1 MKRKKKPSPTP
12 SIVQSTQSW
21 MPIQDIR
28 DGVIITRD
36 RRYVKILEFSPINFL
51 LRSSAEQDSI
61 LFSFQSMLKI
71 APCKL
76 QFKVISRKANI
87 EKYLEVIQKEQK
99 KELNENCR
107 HLQDEYM
114 NLIESVGLREG
125 VSRRFFIIFEYE
137 PVFANQQG
145 LFEDIVYELENTAYN
160 IQSRM
165 AQCGNELI
173 AEENEDHKL
182 IELFYHLMNPKRS
195 EQFGFIKHA
204 AQIVDR
210 YVTASGR
217 TLEDPP
223 YMPAPEFFS
232 PKSIQFRNGKYIVL
246 DGKYYA
252 FAYVP
257 SGGYPTQVLAGWLSP
272 LINAGEGVD
281 IDIYLE
287 RLPKDQAQRKLGQQI
302 RINRARIQDTQDTNT
317 DFDEL
322 SNAISSGF
330 HIKEGLGN
338 NEDLY
343 YLSILFTISGDS
355 LKELEWKISQLEKQ
369 LIAMDMVLK
378 PCRYQMEQAFLS
390 SLPLCQ
396 LQKCI
401 AKKSRR
407 NVLTSGASSAYLFS
421 SYEMCDENGI
431 LLGINKANDSLV
443 IVDIFN
449 SRRYKNAN
457 IAILGTSGAGK
468 TFTLQCLATRMRLKN
483 IQVFILAPLK
493 GHEFRRACTQTGGE
507 YIRISAGSNQCI
519 NIMEI
524 RKMDTTSHRILD
536 GEDTEGSILAEKVQ
550 KLHIFFS
557 LLIPDITYE
566 EDQIL
571 DESLI
576 RVYGKKGITM
586 DNDSLADPLCPDKYR
601 TMPVL
606 GDVYHELDENEKTKR
621 MANILRPM
629 VFGSANSFN
638 KQTNVDL
645 DNKYVVID
653 ISSLTGNL
661 LTIGM
666 FVALDYVWDKI
677 KEDRTKK
684 KAVFLDELWQ
694 LIGASSNRLA
704 ANFVL
709 EIFKT
714 IRGFGGSAIAAT
726 QDIADFFALDD
737 GKYGKGIINNSKTK
751 MILNL
756 EMEEASHVQEILN
769 LTDTETMMIT
779 KFPRGN
785 GLVATNSNNVFV
797 EFRASQIEKM
807 LITTDREELERLLEE
822 RKEMQNNEKGVI
834 FM

>member
-1 MKRKKKPSPTP
+1 MKNKKKPKTTP

-21 MPIQDIR
+21 IPIQDIR
-28 DGVIITRD
+28 DGVVITKD
-36 RRYVKILEFSPINFL
+36 GRYIKILEFSPINFL
-51 LRSSAEQDSI
+51 LRSSTEQDSI
-61 LFSFQSMLKI
+61 LFSFRSMLKI

-76 QFKVISRKANI
+76 QFKVTSRKADI
-87 EKYLEVIQKEQK
+87 EKYLAVIRKEQK
-99 KELNENCR
+99 KERNHNCR
-107 HLQDEYM
+107 YLQEEYM
-114 NLIESVGLREG
+114 NLIETVGLREG
-125 VSRRFFIIFEYE
+125 VSRRFFVIFEYE
-137 PVFANQQG
+137 PMFANQQG
-145 LFEDIVYELENTAYN
+145 LFEDIVYELETTAYN
-160 IQSRM
+160 IQNRM
-165 AQCGNELI
+165 APCGNELI
-173 AEENEDHKL
+173 GEEYEDQKL
-182 IELFYHLMNPKRS
+182 IELFYTLMNPKRS
-195 EQFGFIKHA
+195 EHIGFIKHA

-217 TLEDPP
+217 TLDDPP

-232 PKSIQFRNGKYIVL
+232 PKAIHFRHGKYVII

-252 FAYVP
+252 YAYVP
-257 SGGYPTQVLAGWLSP
+257 SSGYPTQVLAGWLSP
-272 LINAGEGVD
+272 IVNAGEGIDV
-281 IDIYLE
+281 DIYLE
-287 RLPKDQAQRKLGQQI
+287 KLPKDQAQRRLGQQI

-317 DFDEL
+317 DFDDL
-322 SNAISSGF
+322 NNAISSGF
-330 HIKEGLGN
+330 HIKEGLSN

-343 YLSILFTISGDS
+343 YLAILFTISGDN
-355 LKELEWKISQLEKQ
+355 LKELEWKVSQLEKQ
-369 LIAMDMVLK
+369 LISMDMVMKL
-378 PCRYQMEQAFLS
+378 CRYQMEQAFLS

-396 LQKCI
+396 LHKCI
-401 AKKSRR
+401 AKKSKR
-407 NVLTSGASSAYLFS
+407 NVLTSGASSSYLFS

-431 LLGINKANDSLV
+431 LLGVNKANDSLV

-483 IQVFILAPLK
+483 IQVFIIAPLK
-493 GHEFRRACTQTGGE
+493 GHEFKRACTQIGGE
-507 YIRISAGSNQCI
+507 YIRISAGSSQCI
-519 NIMEI
+519 NILEI
-524 RKMDTTSHRILD
+524 RKTDTSAHKLLD

-571 DESLI
+571 DETLI
-576 RVYGKKGITM
+576 RVYGSKGITM
-586 DNDSLADPLCPDKYR
+586 DNESLTDPTNPSQYR
-601 TMPVL
+601 MMPIL
-606 GDVYHELDENEKTKR
+606 GDVYQELSQNEKTKR

-638 KQTNVDL
+638 RQTNVDL
-645 DNKYVVID
+645 NNKYVVID

-677 KEDRTKK
+677 KENRTKK

-726 QDIADFFALDD
+726 QDISDFFALDD

-797 EFRASQIEKM
+797 EFRASQVEKM
-807 LITTDREELERLLEE
+807 LITTDREELEQLLEE
-822 RKEMQNNEKGVI
+822 RKGVQDNGKGVI

>member
-1 MKRKKKPSPTP
+1 M
-12 SIVQSTQSW
+12 QSTQSW
-21 MPIQDIR
+21 LPIQDIR
-28 DGVIITRD
+28 DGVVITKDD
-36 RRYVKILEFSPINFL
+36 RYIKIMEFSPINFL

-76 QFKVISRKANI
+76 QFKVISRTADT
-87 EKYLEVIQKEQK
+87 EKYLASIRREQK
-99 KELNENCR
+99 REQNKNCR
-107 HLQDEYM
+107 QLQEEYL
-114 NLIESVGLREG
+114 NLVESIGLREG
-125 VSRRFFIIFEYE
+125 VSRRFFLIFEYE
-137 PVFANQQG
+137 PVFANHKG
-145 LFEDIVYELENTAYN
+145 VFEDIVYELDNMAYN

-165 AQCGNELI
+165 AQCGNEFI
-173 AEENEDHKL
+173 EDENEDQKL
-182 IELFYHLMNPKRS
+182 IELFYNLLNRRRS
-195 EQFGFIKHA
+195 ERSSFLKHA
-204 AQIVDR
+204 EQILDR
-210 YVTASGR
+210 YVAASER
-217 TLEDPP
+217 TWNDPP

-232 PKSIQFRNGKYIVL
+232 PKYVNFRHGSYIIV
-246 DGKYYA
+246 DGKYYM

-257 SGGYPTQVLAGWLSP
+257 SSNYPTRVLAGWLSP
-272 LINAGEGVD
+272 LVNAGEGIDV
-281 IDIYLE
+281 DIYLE

-330 HIKEGLGN
+330 HIKEGLSN

-343 YLSILFTISGDS
+343 YFSILFTITGNN
-355 LKELEWKISQLEKQ
+355 LKELEWKKSQLEKQ
-369 LIAMDMVLK
+369 LLSMDMVLK
-378 PCRYQMEQAFLS
+378 PFRYQMEQAFLS

-396 LQKCI
+396 LPKCI
-401 AKKSRR
+401 SKKSRR
-407 NVLTSGASSAYLFS
+407 NVLTSGASSAYLFT

-431 LLGINKANDSLV
+431 LLGVNKANDSLV

-449 SRRYKNAN
+449 ARRYKNAN

-493 GHEFRRACTQTGGE
+493 GHEFKRACTQIDGE
-507 YIRISAGSNQCI
+507 YIKISAGSSQCI

-524 RKMDTTSHRILD
+524 RKMDTMTHRLLD
-536 GEDTEGSILAEKVQ
+536 GEETESSILAEKVQ

-566 EDQIL
+566 EDQLL
-571 DESLI
+571 DEALI
-576 RVYGKKGITM
+576 RVYEKKGITM
-586 DNDSLADPLCPDKYR
+586 ENSSLPDPFNPGNYR
-601 TMPVL
+601 CMPVL
-606 GDVYHELDENEKTKR
+606 GDVFQELDKLDKTKR
-621 MANILRPM
+621 LANILRPM

-638 KQTNVDL
+638 RQTNVDL
-645 DNKYVVID
+645 NNKYVVID

-677 KEDRTKK
+677 KEDRTKR
-684 KAVFLDELWQ
+684 KAIFLDELWQ

-714 IRGFGGSAIAAT
+714 IRGYGGSAIAAT
-726 QDIADFFALDD
+726 QDLSDFFALED

-751 MILNL
+751 VILNL
-756 EMEEASHVQEILN
+756 EMEEAARVQDILN
-769 LTDTETMMIT
+769 LTETETMMIT
-779 KFPRGN
+779 KFARGN

-797 EFRASQIEKM
+797 EFRASQLEKM
-807 LITTDREELERLLEE
+807 LITTDREELERLLLSQV
-822 RKEMQNNEKGVI
+822 KTQNIVKGGI
-834 FM
+834 SM